1 MHEIGLCEGLLGAV
15 ETAAGGRRVTGVR
28 VRVGARHAVVKDAFQ
43 QAFGLAADG
52 TVAEGAALDL
62 VVTPVTVTCRDGH
75 RTESVDP
82 LATCASCGAD
92 DVEVSGG
99 SELVLESIEVDSIE
113 VDSEVDAMKVDG
125 EGRG

>member
-15 ETAAGGRRVTGVR
+15 ETAAAGRRVTGVR
-28 VRVGARHAVVKDAFQ
+28 VRVGARHAVVKDAFE

-52 TVAEGAALDL
+52 TVAEGAAVDL
-62 VVTPVTVTCRDGH
+62 VVTPVTVTCREFGH
-75 RTESVDP
+75 RTESVDL

-99 SELVLESIEVDSIE
+99 GELVLESIEVD
-113 VDSEVDAMKVDG
+113 G